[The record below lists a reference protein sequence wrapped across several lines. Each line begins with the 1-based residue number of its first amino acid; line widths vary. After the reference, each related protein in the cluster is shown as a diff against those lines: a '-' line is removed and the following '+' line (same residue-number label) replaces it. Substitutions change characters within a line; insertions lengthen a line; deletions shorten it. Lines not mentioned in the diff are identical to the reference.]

1 MSHSNLLSLTPYD
14 LHKKL
19 INHYVLT
26 HKGSTVRLKR
36 DVSQDKC
43 DIDIIRENHK
53 FLWDNE
59 KEPDTWEE
67 KLAKKYYDK
76 LFKEYCICDLTYY
89 KENKVA
95 MRWQTE
101 QELLSGKGQFSCG
114 EKHCSETESLRTW
127 EVNFGY
133 VEDGTKKNALVKL
146 RLCPECSCKL
156 NYRHKRREI
165 KKKVSLKRSGSSDD
179 ISRAKKNKCEAVS
192 KDSVTENSTV
202 KKEDIDDKDTNIWK
216 ESGVE
221 MEERSR
227 DEDFEEYL
235 EKLFL

>member
-1 MSHSNLLSLTPYD
+1 MSHSYLLSLTPYD

-36 DVSQDKC
+36 DVSKDKC

-133 VEDGTKKNALVKL
+133 IEDGTKKNALVKL
-146 RLCPECSCKL
+146 RLCPECSRKL

-179 ISRAKKNKCEAVS
+179 ISVAKKNKCEAVS
-192 KDSVTENSTV
+192 EDSVIEKSSM
-202 KKEDIDDKDTNIWK
+202 KKEDVDDKDSNIWK
-216 ESGVE
+216 ESVVE